1 MEEPKNSKP
10 KGGFFGII
18 ITQITVTLIIL
29 LSVLAVK
36 YFFKSTYKELKV
48 WYDTNICA
56 ETDINEVLDDEV

>member
-1 MEEPKNSKP
+1 MEEPKNSKQ
-10 KGGFFGII
+10 KGGFFGMI
-18 ITQITVTLIIL
+18 ITQTTVTLIIL

>member
-1 MEEPKNSKP
+1 MEESKNSKP
-10 KGGFFGII
+10 NGGFFGIL
-18 ITQITVTLIIL
+18 ITQMTVTLIIL